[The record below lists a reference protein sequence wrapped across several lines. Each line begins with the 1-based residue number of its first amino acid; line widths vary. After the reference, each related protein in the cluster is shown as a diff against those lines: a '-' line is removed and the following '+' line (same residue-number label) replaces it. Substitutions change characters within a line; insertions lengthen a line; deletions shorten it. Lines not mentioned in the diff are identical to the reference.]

1 MHMIVTFTNHETEFF
16 VTDKSQSIHKN
27 CVMTTTIKFLE
38 ILRYGEVIIQLKPS
52 LGEVTLLIQCLVFK
66 FYTIT

>member
-1 MHMIVTFTNHETEFF
+1 MIVTLTNHETEFF
-16 VTDKSQSIHKN
+16 VTDNSQSIHKS